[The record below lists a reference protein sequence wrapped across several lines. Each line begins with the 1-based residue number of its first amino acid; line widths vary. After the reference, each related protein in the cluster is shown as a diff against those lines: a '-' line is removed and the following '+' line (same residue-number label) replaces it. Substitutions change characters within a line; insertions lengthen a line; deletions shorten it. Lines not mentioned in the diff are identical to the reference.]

1 MLISAYSLFVSSS
14 LFLVS
19 ERSCFMLKHIM
30 DCSLFPVA
38 LQKKR
43 EAPWATRVTEW
54 PEIGMVPRPIAQTVA
69 AVPKTKNPAARWWTA
84 QMTPTPSTH
93 MDPNRRYADYNIE
106 THLSSTP
113 LPQIWKLYFLKTA
126 YIWDL
131 YVYYFQASGEKE
143 FTPDLDD
150 LVKTGPQARPTVIR
164 WAGGGKEV
172 YIAGSFNNWN
182 TKIPLNKR

>member
-1 MLISAYSLFVSSS
+1 
-14 LFLVS
+14 
-19 ERSCFMLKHIM
+19 M
-30 DCSLFPVA
+30 DYSLFPVA

-113 LPQIWKLYFLKTA
+113 LPQI
-126 YIWDL
+126 
-131 YVYYFQASGEKE
+131 
-143 FTPDLDD
+143 
-150 LVKTGPQARPTVIR
+150 
-164 WAGGGKEV
+164 
-172 YIAGSFNNWN
+172 
-182 TKIPLNKR
+182 